1 MKRVIEMLKDRVETL
16 DKLIRDDDEYVT
28 YLRDLERHGEADRV
42 IDQREERKSFQE
54 EVKDAIEKLE
64 DAT

>member
-28 YLRDLERHGEADRV
+28 YLRDLGRHGEADRA
-42 IDQREERKSFQE
+42 IDRLEERKSFQE

-64 DAT
+64 DA